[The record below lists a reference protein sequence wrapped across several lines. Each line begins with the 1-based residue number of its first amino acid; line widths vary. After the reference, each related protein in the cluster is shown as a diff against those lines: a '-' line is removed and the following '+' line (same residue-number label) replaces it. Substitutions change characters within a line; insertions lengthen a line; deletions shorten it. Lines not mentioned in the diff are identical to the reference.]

1 MSPLVAAAA
10 RVVTTATRPGPRAR
24 PAASA
29 ASLVVAVAVVG
40 VVAGF
45 AALVATV
52 IRIELSAAWPTEAG
66 LPGHSV

>member
-1 MSPLVAAAA
+1 MCVCVCVPETGLEGWVCVCA
-10 RVVTTATRPGPRAR
+10 RV